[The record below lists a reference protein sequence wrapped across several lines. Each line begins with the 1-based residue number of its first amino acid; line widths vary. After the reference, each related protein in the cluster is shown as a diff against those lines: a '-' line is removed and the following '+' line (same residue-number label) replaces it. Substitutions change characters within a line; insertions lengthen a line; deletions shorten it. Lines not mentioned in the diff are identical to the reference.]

1 MSKTVQIDA
10 RREEFRKY
18 LEKEGIL
25 ESLTKVLI
33 TLYEEPEKPSDAL
46 AFTRN
51 NFAATELQ
59 AMRAQVDTLTKENEQ
74 LKAKVSILDQDKA
87 VLQRKIDDMEEASK
101 AKEDKNEEII
111 APPKPIDQ
119 GEVSDEKPQEVAN
132 EKPQEVA
139 NEKPQEAM
147 ESNEEAPATSPIKEA
162 STDVPVETE
171 PVTDETKSTDEVTAP
186 PAPVIPEANEA
197 KEPNAAEAMETDAP
211 EQEPNAS

>member
-101 AKEDKNEEII
+101 ATEDKNEEII

-119 GEVSDEKPQEVAN
+119 GEVSDEKYADRY
-132 EKPQEVA
+132 
-139 NEKPQEAM
+139 
-147 ESNEEAPATSPIKEA
+147 I
-162 STDVPVETE
+162 
-171 PVTDETKSTDEVTAP
+171 
-186 PAPVIPEANEA
+186 
-197 KEPNAAEAMETDAP
+197 
-211 EQEPNAS
+211 

>member
-33 TLYEEPEKPSDAL
+33 NLYEEPEKPSDAL

-51 NFAATELQ
+51 IFAASELQ

-87 VLQRKIDDMEEASK
+87 VLQKKIDDMEEASTT
-101 AKEDKNEEII
+101 KEEKNEEII

-119 GEVSDEKPQEVAN
+119 GETPN
-132 EKPQEVA
+132 EKPQE
-139 NEKPQEAM
+139 NT
-147 ESNEEAPATSPIKEA
+147 ESTEEAPATSPIKEA

-171 PVTDETKSTDEVTAP
+171 PVTDKTKSTDEVTAP
-186 PAPVIPEANEA
+186 AAPVIPEANEA
-197 KEPNAAEAMETDAP
+197 KEPNTAEAMETDAP